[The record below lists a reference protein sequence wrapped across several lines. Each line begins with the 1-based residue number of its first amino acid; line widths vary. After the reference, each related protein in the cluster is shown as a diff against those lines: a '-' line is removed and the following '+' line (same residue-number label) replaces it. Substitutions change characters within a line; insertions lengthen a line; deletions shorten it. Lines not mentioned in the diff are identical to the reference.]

1 MSAQSIYHTWRGMRE
16 ADETTSSWLY
26 IAFIDADNSFAM
38 VQEASFAD
46 EDLSFDITTRAYG
59 LFSFDG
65 EKLNVMVNEN
75 ETTSTLDD
83 ITFSDEMERQFKKN
97 KALKA
102 NMNNHTTSITTN
114 KKHHYREL
122 LAIGIPII
130 IGQLGTIILG
140 FADTL
145 MIGHHSTPELA
156 AAGLVNNIFGLVF
169 VSYMGFTYGLTP
181 IIGRLYGE
189 ERTDCIGQKV
199 RNAFCANMLT
209 GIIFTLALVVLYL
222 NLGHIGQPEELLS
235 LIRPYFLV
243 NLASVLFMG
252 IFFTMKQF
260 LDGLGQTKVAM
271 WAMIGGNVINI
282 LGNWV
287 LIYGVAGFPELG
299 LLGAGI
305 STLVSRILMALAMV
319 GMLMTGKNLGEYRR
333 DILHS
338 SLTKADF
345 REMNRLGWPVALQ
358 LGMESAAFT
367 LSCVMVGWLGTI
379 PLAAHQVM
387 ITLSQLFYLVL
398 SGMAAALAIRVS
410 HFMGQ
415 KDYGAVRRNAYD
427 GFRLNLLFSLCMGL
441 PVFLLRHQI
450 GGWFNDNVEVQAY
463 VATLIILMMV
473 YQFGDGLQYTFANAL
488 RGIAC
493 VKPMVLYAFIAYFV
507 ISLPLGYTL
516 GFPCGLGILGIWI
529 AFPFGLTIAG
539 EMYRRRFEK
548 ELKKIEE

>member
-1 MSAQSIYHTWRGMRE
+1 
-16 ADETTSSWLY
+16 
-26 IAFIDADNSFAM
+26 
-38 VQEASFAD
+38 
-46 EDLSFDITTRAYG
+46 
-59 LFSFDG
+59 
-65 EKLNVMVNEN
+65 
-75 ETTSTLDD
+75 
-83 ITFSDEMERQFKKN
+83 
-97 KALKA
+97 
-102 NMNNHTTSITTN
+102 MNNHTTSITTN

-122 LAIGIPII
+122 LSIGFPII

-181 IIGRLYGE
+181 IIGKLYGE

-199 RNAFCANMLT
+199 RNSFFANMLT
-209 GIIFTLALVVLYL
+209 GAIFTAVLILLYL
-222 NLGHIGQPEELLS
+222 NLAHIGQPEELLS

-243 NLASVLFMG
+243 NLTSVLFMG

-260 LDGLGQTKVAM
+260 LDGIGKTKVAM
-271 WAMIGGNVINI
+271 WAMIGGNVVNI

-319 GMLMTGKNLGEYRR
+319 SIVIAGKSFREYRH
-333 DILHS
+333 DLIHS
-338 SLTKADF
+338 SINKTDF
-345 REMNRLGWPVALQ
+345 KEMNRLGWPVALQ

-415 KDYGAVRRNAYD
+415 KDYAAVRRNAYD
-427 GFRLNLLFSLCMGL
+427 GFRLNLLFSLCMGI

-450 GGWFNDNVEVQAY
+450 GGWFNDNAEVQAY
-463 VATLIILMMV
+463 VSVLIILMMI

-516 GFPCGLGILGIWI
+516 GFTCGMGILGIWI

-548 ELKKIEE
+548 ELQKIEQR

>member
-1 MSAQSIYHTWRGMRE
+1 
-16 ADETTSSWLY
+16 
-26 IAFIDADNSFAM
+26 
-38 VQEASFAD
+38 
-46 EDLSFDITTRAYG
+46 
-59 LFSFDG
+59 
-65 EKLNVMVNEN
+65 
-75 ETTSTLDD
+75 
-83 ITFSDEMERQFKKN
+83 
-97 KALKA
+97 
-102 NMNNHTTSITTN
+102 MNNHTTSITTN

-122 LAIGIPII
+122 LSIGFPII

-181 IIGRLYGE
+181 IIGKLYGE

-199 RNAFCANMLT
+199 RNSFFANMLT
-209 GIIFTLALVVLYL
+209 GAIFTAVLILLYL
-222 NLGHIGQPEELLS
+222 NLAHIGQPEELLS

-260 LDGLGQTKVAM
+260 LDGIGKTKVAM
-271 WAMIGGNVINI
+271 LAMIRGNVVNI

-319 GMLMTGKNLGEYRR
+319 SIVIAGKSFREYRH
-333 DILHS
+333 DLIHS
-338 SLTKADF
+338 SINKTDF
-345 REMNRLGWPVALQ
+345 KEMNRLGWPVALQ

-415 KDYGAVRRNAYD
+415 KDYAAVRRNAYD
-427 GFRLNLLFSLCMGL
+427 GFRLNLLFSLCMGI

-450 GGWFNDNVEVQAY
+450 GGWFNDNAEVQAY
-463 VATLIILMMV
+463 VSVLIILMMI

-516 GFPCGLGILGIWI
+516 GFTCGMGILGIWI

-548 ELKKIEE
+548 ELKKIEQR

>member
-1 MSAQSIYHTWRGMRE
+1 
-16 ADETTSSWLY
+16 
-26 IAFIDADNSFAM
+26 
-38 VQEASFAD
+38 
-46 EDLSFDITTRAYG
+46 
-59 LFSFDG
+59 
-65 EKLNVMVNEN
+65 
-75 ETTSTLDD
+75 
-83 ITFSDEMERQFKKN
+83 
-97 KALKA
+97 
-102 NMNNHTTSITTN
+102 MNNHTTSITTN

-189 ERTDCIGQKV
+189 ERTDHIGQKV

-209 GIIFTLALVVLYL
+209 GCIFTLALVVLYL
-222 NLGHIGQPEELLS
+222 NLGRIGQPEELLS

-319 GMLMTGKNLGEYRR
+319 GMLMTGKNFGEYRR
-333 DILHS
+333 DILRS

-415 KDYGAVRRNAYD
+415 KDYAAVRRNAYD

-450 GGWFNDNVEVQAY
+450 GGWFNDNMEVQAY
-463 VATLIILMMV
+463 VATLIILLMI

-516 GFPCGLGILGIWI
+516 GFPCGLGILGIWL

>member
-1 MSAQSIYHTWRGMRE
+1 
-16 ADETTSSWLY
+16 
-26 IAFIDADNSFAM
+26 
-38 VQEASFAD
+38 
-46 EDLSFDITTRAYG
+46 
-59 LFSFDG
+59 
-65 EKLNVMVNEN
+65 
-75 ETTSTLDD
+75 
-83 ITFSDEMERQFKKN
+83 
-97 KALKA
+97 
-102 NMNNHTTSITTN
+102 MNNHTTSITTN

-122 LAIGIPII
+122 LSIGFPII

-181 IIGRLYGE
+181 IIGKLYGE
-189 ERTDCIGQKV
+189 KRTDCIGQKV
-199 RNAFCANMLT
+199 RNSFFANMLT
-209 GIIFTLALVVLYL
+209 GAIFTAVLILLYL
-222 NLGHIGQPEELLS
+222 NLAHIGQPEELLS

-260 LDGLGQTKVAM
+260 LDGIGKTKVAM
-271 WAMIGGNVINI
+271 WAMIGGNVVNI

-319 GMLMTGKNLGEYRR
+319 SIVIAGKSFREYRH
-333 DILHS
+333 DLIHS
-338 SLTKADF
+338 SLNKADF
-345 REMNRLGWPVALQ
+345 KEMNRLGWPVALQ

-415 KDYGAVRRNAYD
+415 KDYAAVRRNAYD
-427 GFRLNLLFSLCMGL
+427 GFRLNLLFSLCMGI

-450 GGWFNDNVEVQAY
+450 GGWFNDNAEVQAY
-463 VATLIILMMV
+463 VSVLIILMMV

-493 VKPMVLYAFIAYFV
+493 VKPMVLYAFIAYFI

-516 GFPCGLGILGIWI
+516 GFTCGMGILGIWI

-548 ELKKIEE
+548 ELKKIEQR

>member
-1 MSAQSIYHTWRGMRE
+1 
-16 ADETTSSWLY
+16 
-26 IAFIDADNSFAM
+26 
-38 VQEASFAD
+38 
-46 EDLSFDITTRAYG
+46 
-59 LFSFDG
+59 
-65 EKLNVMVNEN
+65 
-75 ETTSTLDD
+75 
-83 ITFSDEMERQFKKN
+83 
-97 KALKA
+97 
-102 NMNNHTTSITTN
+102 MNNHTTSITTN

-122 LAIGIPII
+122 LSIGFPII

-181 IIGRLYGE
+181 IIGKLYGE

-199 RNAFCANMLT
+199 RNSFFANMLT
-209 GIIFTLALVVLYL
+209 GAIFTAVLILLYL
-222 NLGHIGQPEELLS
+222 NLAHIGQPEELLS

-243 NLASVLFMG
+243 NLASFLFMG

-260 LDGLGQTKVAM
+260 LDGIGKTKVAM
-271 WAMIGGNVINI
+271 WAMIGGNVVNI

-319 GMLMTGKNLGEYRR
+319 SIVIAGKSFREYRH
-333 DILHS
+333 DLIHS
-338 SLTKADF
+338 SINKTDF
-345 REMNRLGWPVALQ
+345 KEMNRLGWPVALQ

-398 SGMAAALAIRVS
+398 SGMAAALAICVS

-415 KDYGAVRRNAYD
+415 KDYAAVRRNAYD
-427 GFRLNLLFSLCMGL
+427 GFRLNLLFSLCMGI

-450 GGWFNDNVEVQAY
+450 GGWFNDNTEVQAY
-463 VATLIILMMV
+463 VSVLIILMMV

-516 GFPCGLGILGIWI
+516 GFTCGMGILGIWI

-548 ELKKIEE
+548 ELKKIEQR

>member
-1 MSAQSIYHTWRGMRE
+1 
-16 ADETTSSWLY
+16 
-26 IAFIDADNSFAM
+26 
-38 VQEASFAD
+38 
-46 EDLSFDITTRAYG
+46 
-59 LFSFDG
+59 
-65 EKLNVMVNEN
+65 
-75 ETTSTLDD
+75 
-83 ITFSDEMERQFKKN
+83 
-97 KALKA
+97 
-102 NMNNHTTSITTN
+102 MNNHTTSITTN

-122 LAIGIPII
+122 LSIGFPII

-181 IIGRLYGE
+181 IIGKLYGE

-199 RNAFCANMLT
+199 RNSFFANMLT
-209 GIIFTLALVVLYL
+209 GAIFTAVLILLYL
-222 NLGHIGQPEELLS
+222 NLAHIGQPEELLS

-260 LDGLGQTKVAM
+260 LDGIGKTKVAM
-271 WAMIGGNVINI
+271 WAMIGGNVVNI

-319 GMLMTGKNLGEYRR
+319 SIVIAGKGFREYRH
-333 DILHS
+333 DLIHS
-338 SLTKADF
+338 SLNKADF
-345 REMNRLGWPVALQ
+345 KEMNRLGWPVALQ

-415 KDYGAVRRNAYD
+415 KDYAAVRRNAYD
-427 GFRLNLLFSLCMGL
+427 GFRLNLLFSLCMGI

-450 GGWFNDNVEVQAY
+450 GGWFNDNAEVQAY
-463 VATLIILMMV
+463 VSVLIILMMI

-516 GFPCGLGILGIWI
+516 GFTCGMGILGIWI

-548 ELKKIEE
+548 ELQKIEQR

>member
-1 MSAQSIYHTWRGMRE
+1 
-16 ADETTSSWLY
+16 
-26 IAFIDADNSFAM
+26 
-38 VQEASFAD
+38 
-46 EDLSFDITTRAYG
+46 
-59 LFSFDG
+59 
-65 EKLNVMVNEN
+65 
-75 ETTSTLDD
+75 
-83 ITFSDEMERQFKKN
+83 
-97 KALKA
+97 
-102 NMNNHTTSITTN
+102 MNNHTTSITTN

-122 LAIGIPII
+122 LSIGFPII

-181 IIGRLYGE
+181 IIGKLYGE

-199 RNAFCANMLT
+199 RNSFFANMLT
-209 GIIFTLALVVLYL
+209 GAIFTAVLILLYL
-222 NLGHIGQPEELLS
+222 NLAHIGQPEELLS

-260 LDGLGQTKVAM
+260 LDGIGKTKVAM
-271 WAMIGGNVINI
+271 WAMIGGNVVNI

-319 GMLMTGKNLGEYRR
+319 SIVIAGKSFREYRH
-333 DILHS
+333 DLIHS
-338 SLTKADF
+338 SINKTDF
-345 REMNRLGWPVALQ
+345 KEMNRLGWPVALQ

-415 KDYGAVRRNAYD
+415 KDYAAVRRNAYD
-427 GFRLNLLFSLCMGL
+427 GFRLNLLFSLCMGI

-450 GGWFNDNVEVQAY
+450 GGWFNDNAEVQAY
-463 VATLIILMMV
+463 VSVLIILMMI

-516 GFPCGLGILGIWI
+516 GFTCGMGILGIWI

-539 EMYRRRFEK
+539 VMYRRRFEK
-548 ELKKIEE
+548 ELKKIEQR

>member
-1 MSAQSIYHTWRGMRE
+1 
-16 ADETTSSWLY
+16 
-26 IAFIDADNSFAM
+26 
-38 VQEASFAD
+38 
-46 EDLSFDITTRAYG
+46 
-59 LFSFDG
+59 
-65 EKLNVMVNEN
+65 
-75 ETTSTLDD
+75 
-83 ITFSDEMERQFKKN
+83 
-97 KALKA
+97 
-102 NMNNHTTSITTN
+102 MNNHTTSITTN

-122 LAIGIPII
+122 LSIGFPII

-181 IIGRLYGE
+181 IIGKLYGE

-199 RNAFCANMLT
+199 RNSFFANMLT
-209 GIIFTLALVVLYL
+209 GAIFTAVLILLYL
-222 NLGHIGQPEELLS
+222 NLAHIGQPEELLS

-243 NLASVLFMG
+243 NLTSVLFMG

-260 LDGLGQTKVAM
+260 LDGIGKTKVAM
-271 WAMIGGNVINI
+271 WAMIGGNVVNI

-319 GMLMTGKNLGEYRR
+319 SIVIAGKGFREYRH
-333 DILHS
+333 DLIHS
-338 SLTKADF
+338 SLNKADF
-345 REMNRLGWPVALQ
+345 KEMNRLGWPVALQ

-415 KDYGAVRRNAYD
+415 KDYAAVRRNAYD
-427 GFRLNLLFSLCMGL
+427 GFRLNLLFSLCMGI

-450 GGWFNDNVEVQAY
+450 GGWFNDNAEVQAY
-463 VATLIILMMV
+463 VSVLIILMMV

-493 VKPMVLYAFIAYFV
+493 VKPMVLYAFIAYFI

-516 GFPCGLGILGIWI
+516 GFTCGMGILGIWI

-548 ELKKIEE
+548 ELKKIEQR

>member
-1 MSAQSIYHTWRGMRE
+1 
-16 ADETTSSWLY
+16 
-26 IAFIDADNSFAM
+26 
-38 VQEASFAD
+38 
-46 EDLSFDITTRAYG
+46 
-59 LFSFDG
+59 
-65 EKLNVMVNEN
+65 
-75 ETTSTLDD
+75 
-83 ITFSDEMERQFKKN
+83 
-97 KALKA
+97 
-102 NMNNHTTSITTN
+102 MNNHTTSITTN

-189 ERTDCIGQKV
+189 ERTDRIGQKV

-209 GIIFTLALVVLYL
+209 GCIFTLALVVLYL
-222 NLGHIGQPEELLS
+222 NLGRIGQPEELLS

-319 GMLMTGKNLGEYRR
+319 GMLMTGKNFGEYRR
-333 DILHS
+333 DILRS

-345 REMNRLGWPVALQ
+345 KEMNRLGWPVALQ

-415 KDYGAVRRNAYD
+415 KDYVAVRRNAYD

>member
-1 MSAQSIYHTWRGMRE
+1 
-16 ADETTSSWLY
+16 
-26 IAFIDADNSFAM
+26 
-38 VQEASFAD
+38 
-46 EDLSFDITTRAYG
+46 
-59 LFSFDG
+59 
-65 EKLNVMVNEN
+65 
-75 ETTSTLDD
+75 
-83 ITFSDEMERQFKKN
+83 
-97 KALKA
+97 
-102 NMNNHTTSITTN
+102 MNNHTTSITTN

-122 LAIGIPII
+122 LSIGFPII

-181 IIGRLYGE
+181 IIGKLYGE

-199 RNAFCANMLT
+199 RNSFFANMLT
-209 GIIFTLALVVLYL
+209 GAIFTAVLILLYL
-222 NLGHIGQPEELLS
+222 NLAHIGQPEELLS

-260 LDGLGQTKVAM
+260 LDGIGKTKVAM
-271 WAMIGGNVINI
+271 WAMIGGNVVNI

-319 GMLMTGKNLGEYRR
+319 SIVIVGKGFREYRH
-333 DILHS
+333 DLIHS
-338 SLTKADF
+338 SLNKTDF
-345 REMNRLGWPVALQ
+345 KEMNRLGWPVALQ

-367 LSCVMVGWLGTI
+367 LSCVMVGGLGTI

-415 KDYGAVRRNAYD
+415 KDYAAVRRNAYD
-427 GFRLNLLFSLCMGL
+427 GFRLNLLFSLCMGI

-450 GGWFNDNVEVQAY
+450 GGWFNDNAEVQAY
-463 VATLIILMMV
+463 VSVLIILMMV

-493 VKPMVLYAFIAYFV
+493 VKPMVLYAFIAYFI

-516 GFPCGLGILGIWI
+516 GFTCGMGILGIWI

-548 ELKKIEE
+548 ELKKIEQR

>member
-1 MSAQSIYHTWRGMRE
+1 
-16 ADETTSSWLY
+16 
-26 IAFIDADNSFAM
+26 
-38 VQEASFAD
+38 
-46 EDLSFDITTRAYG
+46 
-59 LFSFDG
+59 
-65 EKLNVMVNEN
+65 
-75 ETTSTLDD
+75 
-83 ITFSDEMERQFKKN
+83 
-97 KALKA
+97 
-102 NMNNHTTSITTN
+102 MNNHTTSITTN

-189 ERTDCIGQKV
+189 ERTDCIGRKV

-209 GIIFTLALVVLYL
+209 GCIFTLALVVLYL
-222 NLGHIGQPEELLS
+222 NLGRIGQPEELLS

-319 GMLMTGKNLGEYRR
+319 GMLMTGKNFGEYRR
-333 DILHS
+333 DILRS

-415 KDYGAVRRNAYD
+415 KDYAAVRRNAYD

-450 GGWFNDNVEVQAY
+450 GGWFNDNMEVQAY

>member
-1 MSAQSIYHTWRGMRE
+1 MTMH
-16 ADETTSSWLY
+16 
-26 IAFIDADNSFAM
+26 
-38 VQEASFAD
+38 
-46 EDLSFDITTRAYG
+46 
-59 LFSFDG
+59 
-65 EKLNVMVNEN
+65 
-75 ETTSTLDD
+75 
-83 ITFSDEMERQFKKN
+83 
-97 KALKA
+97 
-102 NMNNHTTSITTN
+102 

-122 LAIGIPII
+122 LSIGFPII

-189 ERTDCIGQKV
+189 ERTDVIGQKV
-199 RNAFCANMLT
+199 RNSFLANMLT
-209 GIIFTLALVVLYL
+209 GGIFTLALILLYL
-222 NLGHIGQPEELLS
+222 NLAHIGQPEELLE

-252 IFFTMKQF
+252 IFYTMKQF
-260 LDGLGQTKVAM
+260 LDGIGQTKVAM
-271 WAMIGGNVINI
+271 WAMIGGNIVNI

-305 STLVSRILMALAMV
+305 STLASRILMALAMV
-319 GMLMTGKNLGEYRR
+319 GMVVTCRKFRTYSY
-333 DILHS
+333 DIVHS
-338 SLTKADF
+338 CVNRKDF
-345 REMNRLGWPVALQ
+345 KEMNRLGWPVALQ

-387 ITLSQLFYLVL
+387 ITISQLFYLVL
-398 SGMAAALAIRVS
+398 SGMAAAMAIRVS

-415 KDYGAVRRNAYD
+415 KDYAAVRLNAYD

-441 PVFLLRHQI
+441 PVLLLRHQI

-493 VKPMVLYAFIAYFV
+493 VKPMVLYVALKGQKLSISKLLPFQGDFCFLPTLPRAMPWAKSFCPFRAYGVNLVGSGHVGIISILNESYSATCSARSSTFSPSVGARVALKSV
-507 ISLPLGYTL
+507 IPYLARILYHWRSFLMSLSCT
-516 GFPCGLGILGIWI
+516 
-529 AFPFGLTIAG
+529 
-539 EMYRRRFEK
+539 RSRS
-548 ELKKIEE
+548 

>member
-1 MSAQSIYHTWRGMRE
+1 
-16 ADETTSSWLY
+16 
-26 IAFIDADNSFAM
+26 
-38 VQEASFAD
+38 
-46 EDLSFDITTRAYG
+46 
-59 LFSFDG
+59 
-65 EKLNVMVNEN
+65 
-75 ETTSTLDD
+75 
-83 ITFSDEMERQFKKN
+83 
-97 KALKA
+97 
-102 NMNNHTTSITTN
+102 MNNHTTSITTN

-189 ERTDCIGQKV
+189 ERTDRIGQKV

-209 GIIFTLALVVLYL
+209 GCIFTLALVVLYL
-222 NLGHIGQPEELLS
+222 NLGRIGQPEELLS

-319 GMLMTGKNLGEYRR
+319 GMLMTGKNFGEYRR
-333 DILHS
+333 DILRS

-415 KDYGAVRRNAYD
+415 KDYAAVRRNAYD

>member
-1 MSAQSIYHTWRGMRE
+1 
-16 ADETTSSWLY
+16 
-26 IAFIDADNSFAM
+26 
-38 VQEASFAD
+38 
-46 EDLSFDITTRAYG
+46 
-59 LFSFDG
+59 
-65 EKLNVMVNEN
+65 
-75 ETTSTLDD
+75 
-83 ITFSDEMERQFKKN
+83 
-97 KALKA
+97 
-102 NMNNHTTSITTN
+102 MNNHTTSITTN

-122 LAIGIPII
+122 LSIGFPII

-145 MIGHHSTPELA
+145 MIGHHSTSELA

-181 IIGRLYGE
+181 IIGKLYGE

-199 RNAFCANMLT
+199 RNSFFANMLT
-209 GIIFTLALVVLYL
+209 GAIFTAVLILLYL
-222 NLGHIGQPEELLS
+222 NLAHIGQPEELLS

-260 LDGLGQTKVAM
+260 LDGIGKTKVAM
-271 WAMIGGNVINI
+271 WAMIGGNVVNI

-319 GMLMTGKNLGEYRR
+319 SIVIAGKSFREYRH
-333 DILHS
+333 DLIYS
-338 SLTKADF
+338 SINKTDF
-345 REMNRLGWPVALQ
+345 KEMNRLGWPVALQ

-415 KDYGAVRRNAYD
+415 KDYAAVRRNAYD
-427 GFRLNLLFSLCMGL
+427 GFRLNLLFSLCMGI

-450 GGWFNDNVEVQAY
+450 GGWFNDNAEVQAY
-463 VATLIILMMV
+463 VSVLIILMMV

-516 GFPCGLGILGIWI
+516 GFTCGMGILGIWI

-548 ELKKIEE
+548 ELKKIEQR

>member
-1 MSAQSIYHTWRGMRE
+1 
-16 ADETTSSWLY
+16 
-26 IAFIDADNSFAM
+26 
-38 VQEASFAD
+38 
-46 EDLSFDITTRAYG
+46 
-59 LFSFDG
+59 
-65 EKLNVMVNEN
+65 
-75 ETTSTLDD
+75 
-83 ITFSDEMERQFKKN
+83 
-97 KALKA
+97 
-102 NMNNHTTSITTN
+102 MNNHTTSITTN

-122 LAIGIPII
+122 LSIGFPII

-181 IIGRLYGE
+181 IIGKLYGE

-199 RNAFCANMLT
+199 RNSFFANMLT
-209 GIIFTLALVVLYL
+209 GAIFTAVLILLYL
-222 NLGHIGQPEELLS
+222 NLAHIGQPEELLS

-260 LDGLGQTKVAM
+260 LDGIGKTKVAM
-271 WAMIGGNVINI
+271 WAMIGGNVVNI

-287 LIYGVAGFPELG
+287 LIYGVASFPELG

-319 GMLMTGKNLGEYRR
+319 SIVIVGKEFREYRH
-333 DILHS
+333 DLIHS
-338 SLTKADF
+338 SLNKADF
-345 REMNRLGWPVALQ
+345 KEMNRLGWPVALQ

-415 KDYGAVRRNAYD
+415 KDYAAVRRNAYD
-427 GFRLNLLFSLCMGL
+427 GFRLNLLFSLCMGI

-450 GGWFNDNVEVQAY
+450 GGWFNDNAEVQAY
-463 VATLIILMMV
+463 VSVLIILMMI

-516 GFPCGLGILGIWI
+516 GFTCGMGILGIWI

-548 ELKKIEE
+548 ELKKIEQR

>member
-1 MSAQSIYHTWRGMRE
+1 
-16 ADETTSSWLY
+16 
-26 IAFIDADNSFAM
+26 
-38 VQEASFAD
+38 
-46 EDLSFDITTRAYG
+46 
-59 LFSFDG
+59 
-65 EKLNVMVNEN
+65 
-75 ETTSTLDD
+75 
-83 ITFSDEMERQFKKN
+83 
-97 KALKA
+97 
-102 NMNNHTTSITTN
+102 MNNHTTSITTN

-156 AAGLVNNIFGLVF
+156 AAGLVNNIFGLVT
-169 VSYMGFTYGLTP
+169 G
-181 IIGRLYGE
+181 IDDGE

-222 NLGHIGQPEELLS
+222 NLGRIGQPEELLS

-319 GMLMTGKNLGEYRR
+319 GMLMTGKNFGEYRR

-398 SGMAAALAIRVS
+398 SG
-410 HFMGQ
+410 
-415 KDYGAVRRNAYD
+415 
-427 GFRLNLLFSLCMGL
+427 
-441 PVFLLRHQI
+441 
-450 GGWFNDNVEVQAY
+450 
-463 VATLIILMMV
+463 
-473 YQFGDGLQYTFANAL
+473 
-488 RGIAC
+488 
-493 VKPMVLYAFIAYFV
+493 
-507 ISLPLGYTL
+507 
-516 GFPCGLGILGIWI
+516 
-529 AFPFGLTIAG
+529 
-539 EMYRRRFEK
+539 
-548 ELKKIEE
+548 